1 MDKWRNGQLDEKL
14 VRLMDGEW
22 QTAAQIQRLS
32 GGEAGDIV
40 KSLDRLREAGRVE
53 REMTE
58 IATGGRRKAGGVRFH
73 RIRYRVKAPKP
84 PQ

>member
-14 VRLMDGEW
+14 AKLMDGEW

-32 GGEAGDIV
+32 GGDAVEILR
-40 KSLDRLREAGRVE
+40 SLDRLCEAGRVD

-58 IATGGRRKAGGVRFH
+58 IATGGRRKAGGARFH
-73 RIRYRVKAPKP
+73 RIRYRLKASKP
-84 PQ
+84 Q